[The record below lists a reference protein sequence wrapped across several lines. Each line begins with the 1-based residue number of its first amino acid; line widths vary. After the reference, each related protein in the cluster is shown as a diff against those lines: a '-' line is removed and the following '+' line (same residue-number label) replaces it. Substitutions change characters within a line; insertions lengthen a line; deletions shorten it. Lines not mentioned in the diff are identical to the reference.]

1 MKVPLS
7 WLKEYVDIDVS
18 ADELAAMLTFSGT
31 EVAGVQKYAHGLDG
45 VIAGKIASVTQHPGA
60 DKLKICMVNDGNAD
74 VKVVCGADNY
84 KPGDVAAFAPCGTVL
99 PGGMKIKQAK
109 LRGEDSFGMLC
120 AEDEL
125 GLSDDHDG
133 IMLLPADTKPGTKI
147 SDVIGEPDSIL
158 HIEVT
163 WNRPDCLSV
172 VGIAREIAALTGRKL
187 KMPSFDL
194 VEAGEDIAKLAKVTV
209 TDSTGCP
216 RYTAR
221 VIDNVRIMPSPARM
235 QRRLK
240 MSGIRA
246 INNIVDITNYILLE
260 LGQPLHAFD
269 YNLLNVPHVIVRRA
283 GGGEKMKTLDGVERS
298 LTSERLA
305 IADEARPIA
314 LAGVMG
320 GEGSEIQSNTSR
332 ILLESAA
339 FNQPMIRSTS
349 VKLGL
354 STESSHR
361 FERGVDVTMVEMAS
375 RRAALLM
382 AQHAGATVARSV
394 IDFFPSQYSR
404 KSVKLRYGAVNDM
417 LGTFVAQS
425 KVNDILDSLG
435 LERSATS
442 QESCTVR
449 VPGFRLDIDIEAD
462 LIEEI
467 ARIYGLDKIPAAVPY
482 SAIVP
487 AADDSKVRAEQK
499 LRSLISALGV
509 HEIMNYSF
517 LSEGLLDSCG
527 TDNKP
532 MRLVLPNP
540 VSADHSV
547 MRDSLIP
554 QMMETLGR
562 NLSRQINAASFYEIG
577 HVYSKAGAD
586 FSEEARICI
595 GLMGKIARQPLDMVR
610 PVESSEVFQWLKGL
624 IEQICTAMRLGAP
637 VLRLSDKNS
646 FFGEGAGVNVELDGV
661 QIGVMGIVRESIRKK
676 WRMSDPVAVA
686 ELKLDPLLAS
696 AFKQVQFSSI
706 PVYPAVSRDVAM
718 LVDEAV
724 SHSDVLA
731 VIRKNAPQELTS
743 IDLFDIFKGKG
754 IADGK
759 KSVAYSLVY
768 RSSAKTLKDE
778 EANKLHES
786 IKDALRKEL
795 KVEIR

>member
-18 ADELAAMLTFSGT
+18 ADELASLLTFSGT
-31 EVAGVQKYAHGLDG
+31 EVAGVQKYAHGLTD
-45 VIAGKIASVTQHPGA
+45 VIAAKIVSVSQHPGA
-60 DKLKICMVNDGNAD
+60 DKLKICMVNDGKAD

-84 KPGDVAAFAPCGTVL
+84 KPGDMAAFAPCGSTL
-99 PGGMKIKQAK
+99 PNGMKIKQAK

-125 GLSDDHDG
+125 GLSDDHAG
-133 IMLLPADTKPGTKI
+133 IMLLPLDTKPGVKI
-147 SDVIGEPDSIL
+147 NDVIGEPDYIL

-172 VGIAREIAALTGRKL
+172 VGIAREIAALTGKQL
-187 KMPSFDL
+187 KMPSFEL
-194 VEAGEDIAKLAKVTV
+194 VEAGEDVAKLAKVSV

-221 VIDNVRIMPSPARM
+221 VIDNVRILPSPLWM

-246 INNIVDITNYILLE
+246 INNVVDITNYILLE

-269 YNLLNVPHVIVRRA
+269 YNLLNVPHIIVRRA
-283 GGGEKMKTLDGVERS
+283 GGGEKIKTLDGIERT
-298 LTSERLA
+298 LTSEMLV
-305 IADEARPIA
+305 IADESRPVA

-320 GEGSEIQSNTSR
+320 GEGSEIQSNTAR

-361 FERGVDVTMVEMAS
+361 FERGVDVTMVELAS

-382 AQHAGATVARSV
+382 VQHAGASVAKSV
-394 IDFFPSQYSR
+394 IDFFPSPYNR
-404 KSVKLRYGAVNDM
+404 KSVKLRYSAINDM
-417 LGTFVAQS
+417 LGTFVPQS
-425 KVNDILDSLG
+425 KANEILDALG
-435 LERSATS
+435 FERSETS
-442 QESCTVR
+442 KESCTVR

-499 LRSLISALGV
+499 LRSLVSGLGV

-517 LSEGLLDSCG
+517 LAEGLLDACG
-527 TDNKP
+527 TDDKQS
-532 MRLVLPNP
+532 RLVLPNP

-554 QMMETLGR
+554 QMLETLGR
-562 NLSRQINAASFYEIG
+562 NLSRQIHSASLYEIG
-577 HVYSKAGAD
+577 HVYSKSATGFA
-586 FSEEARICI
+586 EETRICI
-595 GLMGKIARQPLDMVR
+595 GLMGKVGRRTLDMVR
-610 PVESSEVFQWLKGL
+610 PVEASEVFQWLKGL
-624 IEQICTAMRLGAP
+624 VEQICSAMRLKVP
-637 VLRLSDKNS
+637 VLTLSSKCC
-646 FFGEGAGVNVELDGV
+646 FFEEGSSVSIELDGV
-661 QIGVMGIVRESIRKK
+661 QIGRMGIIREGIRKK

-686 ELKLDPLLAS
+686 ELKLDPLLES
-696 AFKQVQFSSI
+696 AFKQVQYTNI

-718 LVDEAV
+718 LVDDFV
-724 SHSDVLA
+724 SHADVLA
-731 VIRKNAPQELTS
+731 VIKKYAPDELTS
-743 IDLFDIFKGKG
+743 VELFDIFKGKG

-768 RSSAKTLKDE
+768 RSSARTLTDE

-786 IKDALRKEL
+786 IKNALRKEL